1 MDKSN
6 KVNNQSLIPDISI
19 FVLGCLLQFVAIYW
33 AVPLLSD
40 KTGIMQ
46 LGSWMIL
53 SIPIIFL
60 PIAIGGFILLRTE
73 QGVKKLSERLLLHK
87 LTKKDWWVC
96 LMGFLVMAVGSGIT
110 FTLCSMLGLNSNPP
124 FARNVQ
130 AWTDGHFWMF
140 GLWALYW
147 PINILGENI
156 VWRGVILPRME
167 IRIGKL
173 AWLLNA
179 FMWGLFHL
187 AFGLGNIIILLPT
200 LLVVPYVAQKSRN
213 TWTAIILHAGLSFP
227 GFIALA
233 FGLMK

>member
-1 MDKSN
+1 VEKSN
-6 KVNNQSLIPDISI
+6 KAKNRSLIPDISI
-19 FVLGCLLQFVAIYW
+19 FVFGCLLQFVAIYW
-33 AVPLLSD
+33 AVPLLSN

-46 LGSWMIL
+46 LGSWMLL
-53 SIPIIFL
+53 SIPLIFL
-60 PIAIGGFILLRTE
+60 PITIGGFILLRTE
-73 QGVKKLSERLLLHK
+73 QHTQKLSERLLLHK
-87 LTKKDWWVC
+87 LTKQDWWLC

-110 FTLCSMLGLNSNPP
+110 FYVCLKLGLNSNPP

-140 GLWALYW
+140 GLWAIYW
-147 PINILGENI
+147 PINILSENI
-156 VWRGVILPRME
+156 VWRGIILPRME
-167 IRIGKL
+167 FRIGKL

-213 TWTAIILHAGLSFP
+213 TWTAVFLHACLSFP
-227 GFIALA
+227 GFVALA